1 MRIKK
6 CQPGFICLD
15 NMMAVFIGLVILILG
30 YNIFAASAS
39 AKRDTNVNVDVEVE
53 RNNNNGGSGYFNSWF
68 NSWIPSYPYNNLPLT
83 NDPLMNPYNPP
94 FRDERYFVGPVS
106 SIPPMGPMINP
117 VVGGLGAPGPTA
129 GPMINPVVPIN
140 VATSAVDTAFRQ
152 IGILTPLNETSK
164 DNVLPL
170 MGRPLFTRRSKWQ
183 YYSISNQHNNVKLSV
198 LVKQRSGLDENGVDE
213 LYTGDTVMTEGTDK
227 PYKVTKYE
235 NSTIQYLP
243 FI

>member
-15 NMMAVFIGLVILILG
+15 NMAMFFIVVVMCLIG
-30 YNIFAASAS
+30 YNIFAATKSG
-39 AKRDTNVNVDVEVE
+39 AKTNVNIDVGVGVD
-53 RNNNNGGSGYFNSWF
+53 RANQGGSYFNSWF
-68 NSWIPSYPYNNLPLT
+68 GSLIPSYPYNNLPLAT
-83 NDPLMNPYNPP
+83 DPLMNPYNPP
-94 FRDERYFVGPVS
+94 FRDERYFVGPVT
-106 SIPPMGPMINP
+106 SIPPMVPVGPTITP
-117 VVGGLGAPGPTA
+117 VVGGLGAPGIGA
-129 GPMINPVVPIN
+129 VPIN
-140 VATSAVDTAFRQ
+140 VATTAVDTAFRQ
-152 IGILTPLNETSK
+152 IGILTPLNEASK

-183 YYSISNQHNNVKLSV
+183 YYSISNQHNNVKLPV

-213 LYTGDTVMTEGTDK
+213 LYTGDTVLIEGTDK
-227 PYKVTKYE
+227 PYKLTKYE

>member
-15 NMMAVFIGLVILILG
+15 NAVVFFIVAMLAFIG
-30 YNIFAASAS
+30 YNIFAGRANARR
-39 AKRDTNVNVDVEVE
+39 ADANTNINVDVDVE
-53 RNNNNGGSGYFNSWF
+53 RANGEGGGYFNSWF
-68 NSWIPSYPYNNLPLT
+68 GSLIPSYPYNNLPLAT
-83 NDPLMNPYNPP
+83 DPLMNPYNPP
-94 FRDERYFVGPVS
+94 FRDERYFVGGPAVS
-106 SIPPMGPMINP
+106 AVVNP
-117 VVGGLGAPGPTA
+117 VVGGLGAPGIGA
-129 GPMINPVVPIN
+129 VPIN

-152 IGILTPLNETSK
+152 IGILTPLNEASK

-183 YYSISNQHNNVKLSV
+183 YYSISNQHNNVKLPV

-213 LYTGDTVMTEGTDK
+213 LYTGDTVLIEGTDK
-227 PYKVTKYE
+227 PYKLTKYE